1 MSVHTECTCCSLL
14 VTDLSPFLA
23 DLFVAFA
30 SPHTFIVKIVIYW
43 LTTCT
48 WEGYTQ
54 IYMWENAQAHFAY
67 NYTRE
72 RERERERIPISP
84 IEIIVLPPLRSSS
97 LRLLI
102 LFVPSWLRFY
112 SLLLV
117 HVHIY
122 MERITNGG
130 NYPTYIYIYI

>member
-1 MSVHTECTCCSLL
+1 MHKHTL
-14 VTDLSPFLA
+14 
-23 DLFVAFA
+23 
-30 SPHTFIVKIVIYW
+30 HTTI
-43 LTTCT
+43 
-48 WEGYTQ
+48 Q
-54 IYMWENAQAHFAY
+54 
-67 NYTRE
+67 E

-130 NYPTYIYIYI
+130 NYPTYIYIYIYNHIASHGNSLFHVLSLSLPLSLLKCCHLCVNIQMKIKMESSNTKP